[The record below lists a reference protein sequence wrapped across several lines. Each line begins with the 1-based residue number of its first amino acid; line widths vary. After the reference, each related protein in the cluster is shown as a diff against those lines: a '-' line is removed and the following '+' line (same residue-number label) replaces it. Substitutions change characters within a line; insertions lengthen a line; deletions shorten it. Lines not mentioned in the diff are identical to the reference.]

1 MFCMLS
7 MLEVFIV
14 MLVLLDEVRLEFEV
28 IFVVLVE
35 ILFEFAAI
43 LAVFV
48 AIPDSLFEINES

>member
-1 MFCMLS
+1 
-7 MLEVFIV
+7 

>member
-1 MFCMLS
+1 MLS